1 MYSVPGRIWGAYD
14 IVAALAA
21 DTGQTLWENKDGS
34 KFSSSSA
41 ELSGGPR
48 AMPQIVGGR
57 LVTADSAGRLSS
69 LEKQTGKVVWSHDL
83 YGEYGGSRMQFGY
96 SCHPLPYRDTLIVM
110 VGGSRNS
117 LMAFRQTD
125 GSVVWGRHGFPN
137 SHSSPVLINVDG
149 QDQVVALMGQQVVAV
164 NPATGD
170 LLWQHPHP
178 TQYRPGDQHAH
189 LGSRQHPGGL
199 FLLRGRYTCAAARA
213 ARRQDD
219 GDGALA
225 QLPGTSA
232 LRLDDQ
238 NRRYRLRVEWP

>member
-1 MYSVPGRIWGAYD
+1 
-14 IVAALAA
+14 
-21 DTGQTLWENKDGS
+21 
-34 KFSSSSA
+34 
-41 ELSGGPR
+41 
-48 AMPQIVGGR
+48 
-57 LVTADSAGRLSS
+57 
-69 LEKQTGKVVWSHDL
+69 
-83 YGEYGGSRMQFGY
+83 MQFGY

-178 TQYRPGDQHAH
+178 TQYH
-189 LGSRQHPGGL
+189 LAISTPIWGPDNILVVSSSYEGG
-199 FLLRGRYTCAAARA
+199 TRA
-213 ARRQDD
+213 LQ
-219 GDGALA
+219 LA
-225 QLPGTSA
+225 Q
-232 LRLDDQ
+232 
-238 NRRYRLRVEWP
+238 RRGKRR